1 MLLLLSFILP
11 QNHPYLSTTLAC
23 RFPGLLNNIMRLLA
37 RAFILE
43 VPQWHT
49 FHSAQGQK
57 VRQMGQTVHL
67 AHQVSAEEPPPC
79 CLLMLLWYYPLH
91 IATSVNKTKRY
102 VWGMCPA
109 VRTTGNIAELGYNYS
124 LKKRVSFTHLV
135 SVNLQTNAC
144 CGWKLYYCT
153 SMLLGS
159 LSSDVLERR
168 MSTRS
173 GLFALLS
180 CDFEQIFGK
189 IVSIRMKTLGNTNMV
204 DMRHSKMALLK
215 LPNHLTVSLASV

>member
-1 MLLLLSFILP
+1 
-11 QNHPYLSTTLAC
+11 
-23 RFPGLLNNIMRLLA
+23 
-37 RAFILE
+37 
-43 VPQWHT
+43 
-49 FHSAQGQK
+49 
-57 VRQMGQTVHL
+57 
-67 AHQVSAEEPPPC
+67 
-79 CLLMLLWYYPLH
+79 
-91 IATSVNKTKRY
+91 
-102 VWGMCPA
+102 
-109 VRTTGNIAELGYNYS
+109 
-124 LKKRVSFTHLV
+124 
-135 SVNLQTNAC
+135 
-144 CGWKLYYCT
+144 
-153 SMLLGS
+153 MLLGS